1 MSRAQTKVLQY
12 VKEARASELALVRV
26 LQSQIAMTPRGTL
39 RSGLEKHLQE
49 TRDHAERLRVRA
61 GELEHGFH
69 PVALAV
75 GVAEAVTGQA
85 LALAKTPLDLVRGTG
100 GEEKVLKNAKDSSAT
115 EALEIATYTAL
126 ERLAELAADTTTA
139 ELAASIRKD
148 EEQMLGFLLEEI
160 PTLTEAVYGADVE
173 GDPSYDPTKTGAAE
187 AVKGAAD
194 AAGDA
199 ADAATA
205 SATGAAK
212 SAGSRAKSTAKGAAN
227 DAKDAANSASR
238 SAKAAAGEAKD
249 TARRTAAGAQA
260 AASTAAD
267 DAKRTAG
274 KVSDDAKDA
283 ANSAKDA
290 VSDAADGARTTAK
303 DAADDAQAAADTPPV
318 DPDAEKPWAGYDELS
333 VEEVRAV
340 LLTADAETTAQVDAY
355 ERANRA
361 RKGILGVTEP
371 QVQKA

>member
-61 GELEHGFH
+61 GELEHGFN
-69 PVALAV
+69 PIALAV

-126 ERLAELAADTTTA
+126 ERLAELAGDTKTA
-139 ELAASIRKD
+139 ELAASIRED

-160 PTLTEAVYGADVE
+160 PTLTEAVFGADVE
-173 GDPSYDPTKTGAAE
+173 GNPSFDPAKTGAADAVRGAAE
-187 AVKGAAD
+187 AAGDTADSAAD
-194 AAGDA
+194 AAKGAA
-199 ADAATA
+199 ADA
-205 SATGAAK
+205 K
-212 SAGSRAKSTAKGAAN
+212 SSAKGAAAR
-227 DAKDAANSASR
+227 AKS

-267 DAKRTAG
+267 DAGRTAG
-274 KVSDDAKDA
+274 KVADDAKDA
-283 ANSAKDA
+283 AGSAKAA

-303 DAADDAQAAADTPPV
+303 DAADDAQEAAATPPV

-340 LLTADAETTAQVDAY
+340 LLTADAETTARVDAY
-355 ERANRA
+355 ERANRS